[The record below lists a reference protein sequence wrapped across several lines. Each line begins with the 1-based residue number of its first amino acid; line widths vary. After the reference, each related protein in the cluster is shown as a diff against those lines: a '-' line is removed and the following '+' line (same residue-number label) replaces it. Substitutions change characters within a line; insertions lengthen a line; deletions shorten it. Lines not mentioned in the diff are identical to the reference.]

1 MRRLYEIQSSLS
13 TSKVLLEYSIAH
25 LLVSVATATTRWQ
38 SQVAVSE
45 TVRAIESEIATS
57 WPSADPCSKV
67 SALPHHTVSFQVTL
81 LRLLSPSVPC
91 DCTCQGKQ
99 YFHVARS
106 RDFLLLTFQ
115 LHCTQAAALV
125 SWPLFL
131 LASVSCVLIS
141 LHRTVPCAT
150 AQSKESWRSRSTHW
164 AHIALL
170 VSRKTFCCY
179 KLPHGALPPPG
190 LRHLWAYSLQALALP
205 GCQLSGKRNC
215 GAFEAHQVLWLGT
228 TTASPSPVPL
238 GALWSRGER

>member
-99 YFHVARS
+99 YFSCCQIQGFPATYLSTALHAGSSSRLVTPFPAGFRELRS
-106 RDFLLLTFQ
+106 HFSSPY
-115 LHCTQAAALV
+115 C
-125 SWPLFL
+125 PL
-131 LASVSCVLIS
+131 C
-141 LHRTVPCAT
+141 HR
-150 AQSKESWRSRSTHW
+150 
-164 AHIALL
+164 
-170 VSRKTFCCY
+170 
-179 KLPHGALPPPG
+179 
-190 LRHLWAYSLQALALP
+190 
-205 GCQLSGKRNC
+205 
-215 GAFEAHQVLWLGT
+215 
-228 TTASPSPVPL
+228 PV
-238 GALWSRGER
+238 